1 MKVIIFA
8 TDFASTHQLMLEIKK
23 TDHLVMETVDE
34 PDQLI
39 HEVARTTPHRLVFH
53 TPSRSATGH
62 LILEQ
67 LRVLFPDL
75 QVCSLSGDLS
85 VEQAVWQSALQEF
98 LDQPIKPPIPRPYV
112 EDTRYV
118 CHDSSLQQFW
128 KGKLNR
134 PEPKE
139 GWEAI
144 CSNQEARFVLQLQTA
159 RKNHSEA
166 KHYFECL
173 AMQQAGL
180 DQELAYR
187 LAHGSYKALSWSR
200 DLATKW
206 LALLAHYVPDAELE
220 YLPLAGTPGTAIDF
234 VHQDMPVEGMYA
246 VTLVI
251 LSKVKPTIQNAIKE
265 LVTTRFHQQDD
276 DTLLDLSLKLYGMAK
291 MLEQVGRAQIELMDA
306 WIDPA
311 IVNCAED
318 RNIPRGESRNA
329 GIFRDF
335 YDLTFIVLSPE
346 PLASI
351 LRGFHAG
358 TTYVEERKYLPSF
371 AEFRRLYRHEKVLPN
386 NRLTT

>member
-8 TDFASTHQLMLEIKK
+8 ADFASTHQLMLEIKK
-23 TDHLVMETVDE
+23 SDHLVMETVDE

-39 HEVARTTPHRLVFH
+39 QTIARTTPHRLVFH

-67 LRVLFPDL
+67 LSVLFPDL

-85 VEQAVWQSALQEF
+85 LEQAVWQPALQEF
-98 LDQPIKPPIPRPYV
+98 LAQPVQPQAPRPYAEETRLV
-112 EDTRYV
+112 YHDT
-118 CHDSSLQQFW
+118 SLEAFW

-134 PEPKE
+134 PERKE
-139 GWEAI
+139 GWEAT

-159 RKNHSEA
+159 KKNHSAA
-166 KHYFECL
+166 KRYFECL
-173 AMQQAGL
+173 TMQQVGL

-200 DLATKW
+200 DLAVKW

-220 YLPLAGTPGTAIDF
+220 FLPLAGSPGPAIDF
-234 VHQDMPVEGMYA
+234 VHHDIGMEGMYA
-246 VTLVI
+246 AALML
-251 LSKVKPTIQNAIKE
+251 LSGIKPVLKNALNK
-265 LVTTRFHQQDD
+265 LVTARFEGQDD
-276 DTLLDLSLKLYGMAK
+276 DALLDLSLKLYGMAK

-306 WIDPA
+306 WLDPA
-311 IVNCAED
+311 IVDRSED
-318 RNIPRGESRNA
+318 QTVPRGESRNA

-335 YDLTFIVLSPE
+335 HDLTFIVLSPE

-351 LRGFHAG
+351 LRGFHTGA
-358 TTYVEERKYLPSF
+358 TYVEERRYLPSF
-371 AEFRRLYRHEKVLPN
+371 AEFRRLCRHEKPPVYS
-386 NRLTT
+386 